1 MTFFEKVKQ
10 NDENYLAGMIA
21 ELMIR
26 QTADWLGV
34 PEKKLVKSR
43 MLAQKGIVKL
53 LKTEAPEDDE

>member
-1 MTFFEKVKQ
+1 
-10 NDENYLAGMIA
+10 MIA

>member
-26 QTADWLGV
+26 NTAYMLDV
-34 PEKKLVKSR
+34 PEKKLIKAKMR
-43 MLAQKGIVKL
+43 AHEEIVKL